1 MDMKRF
7 FLYAI
12 AIAALA
18 LAGCGGGGGG
28 TAMMPG
34 DGDGDTGMPM
44 PMPMPDPDP
53 EEPMVDHDA
62 VIGGIV
68 NPSIAGDPSTARDTQ
83 TSNRPGNASD
93 DSELV
98 MARQGAND
106 TIVEGVAKGTST
118 GFRVGATDYLNNIEM
133 MGPADDRKPVPKQF
147 MPVDGSETTLG
158 QFDGM
163 VHEKTVKKITDTIA
177 VYTNAE
183 EAGELSYDVYYGV
196 EDRPGVT
203 DDAAV
208 EADTPPVGQ
217 LDINET
223 SVKDNSKLFYSTEFP
238 GGDRQTFTFTD
249 KDDTATVDE
258 RMFDGMFNGVAGRY
272 GCTEDG
278 DIACT
283 ATSDKDG
290 NLVKLTGEWN
300 FTPSADDLTEV
311 MIAGVDHDTDY
322 LTFGYW
328 VRATEK
334 ENGSTAYGVGTFWAG
349 ADTFSDQ
356 AIANLDG
363 KATYSGSAAGMYGQK
378 MLNPDGSVASAT
390 SGHFTAD
397 AALTAYFGQKAVSDT
412 DTTGTIS
419 PNLLATISGTISSFN
434 DGGTDL
440 GWTLGL
446 DKASFGTS
454 GQPDA
459 VMWEDA
465 TTTGNAGVTKGDWAG
480 GFFGNPA
487 TDATPTDNYPTGVA
501 GEFTGHFNNGHVIG
515 AFGATVD

>member
-18 LAGCGGGGGG
+18 LAGCGGGGNGV
-28 TAMMPG
+28 TPPVMP
-34 DGDGDTGMPM
+34 DPDPPVVMPM
-44 PMPMPDPDP
+44 PDPDPDP

-62 VIGGIV
+62 VIGGVV
-68 NPSIAGDPSTARDTQ
+68 NPSIKGDPSTARGTGA
-83 TSNRPGNASD
+83 SNRPGNDAS
-93 DSELV
+93 EVV
-98 MARQGAND
+98 MARQGNND
-106 TIVEGVAKGTST
+106 TVTESVAVGTSAAIL
-118 GFRVGATDYLNNIEM
+118 VGSDQLNNIEM
-133 MGPADDRKPVPKQF
+133 MGDTDARKPVANQF
-147 MPVDGSETTLG
+147 MMVDGSETTLG

-163 VHEKTVKKITDTIA
+163 VHEKTVKKITDTIT
-177 VYTNAE
+177 VYNNM
-183 EAGELSYDVYYGV
+183 EAADELSYDVYYGV
-196 EDRPGVT
+196 DDRPGVT
-203 DDAAV
+203 DSATVADDA
-208 EADTPPVGQ
+208 TNGR

-223 SVKDNSKLFYSTEFP
+223 AVKANSKLFYAMAFP
-238 GGDRQTFTFTD
+238 MGDRQTFTFTD